1 MKKIN
6 FTLCLVLLVAIALT
20 SCTATSNEETYKQVT
35 IGNQSWMSENLNV
48 EKFRNGDPIPE
59 AKTEEDWQKAAE
71 NKQPAWCYYD
81 NDSSNGEKYGKLY
94 NWHAVSDPRG
104 LAPEG
109 WHIPKD
115 SEWSLLTNYLEG
127 EDKASQKLKSTS
139 GWKIDGNGTNES
151 GFSGLPGGD
160 REWDGSFNRI
170 GKYAEYWSS
179 TEEIA
184 NFAKHYTLDYGAA
197 TINIIDKGDGLS
209 VRCIKNDMENNDEIS
224 LLKNEYEYI
233 EAEFVDFSM
242 GDFAHYTFK
251 TKNGEEYD
259 FNGIE
264 DSFFDE
270 EADHTGK
277 YFYVFYKSEE
287 LVDPEHGPYTSEII
301 YRIIEESSIAVPVA
315 EFNLI
320 SSNKSQSSVTRI
332 PFIADYKIE
341 LLIGNT
347 IIDVFE
353 DFGYAYISDDKT
365 YIEIST
371 DAGSNRSYW
380 FELDEFGQLI
390 VTKHYSFSDMD
401 IG

>member
-1 MKKIN
+1 LQYPGKVIK
-6 FTLCLVLLVAIALT
+6 CVRRVLKGETVVEEEEAPGMDDT
-20 SCTATSNEETYKQVT
+20 EDTAEE
-35 IGNQSWMSENLNV
+35 
-48 EKFRNGDPIPE
+48 
-59 AKTEEDWQKAAE
+59 AAE
-71 NKQPAWCYYD
+71 EA
-81 NDSSNGEKYGKLY
+81 
-94 NWHAVSDPRG
+94 
-104 LAPEG
+104 APG
-109 WHIPKD
+109 MD
-115 SEWSLLTNYLEG
+115 DT
-127 EDKASQKLKSTS
+127 
-139 GWKIDGNGTNES
+139 
-151 GFSGLPGGD
+151 
-160 REWDGSFNRI
+160 
-170 GKYAEYWSS
+170 
-179 TEEIA
+179 
-184 NFAKHYTLDYGAA
+184 
-197 TINIIDKGDGLS
+197 
-209 VRCIKNDMENNDEIS
+209 EIS
-224 LLKNEYEYI
+224 LLKKEYEYI

-287 LVDPEHGPYTSEII
+287 FVDPENGLYTSEII
-301 YRIIEESSIAVPVA
+301 YRIIEESSIAVPLA

-320 SSNKSQSSVTRI
+320 SSNKSQSAVTRI

-390 VTKHYSFSDMD
+390 VTKHYAFSDMD
-401 IG
+401 MDEDTWIKTYKNINNWKLISCKGECK